1 MDISI
6 LQTIL
11 SDKSLL
17 VMLMTPG
24 MVVTLIFML
33 IIYKLINK
41 FTPELTNALHETRKA
56 VIEASEQTKLIRE
69 LLSIISQKVDVIE
82 NNIIDNTKRL
92 DAIELTLKRLNDDI
106 MEMRIKNSINKD
118 NNNDK

>member
-1 MDISI
+1 METSI
-6 LQTIL
+6 LHAIL

-17 VMLMTPG
+17 AMMMSPG
-24 MVVTLIFML
+24 MVVTLIFMF
-33 IIYKLINK
+33 IIYR
-41 FTPELTNALHETRKA
+41 TAPALTTAFHETTRA
-56 VIEASEQTKLIRE
+56 VNESSEQTKLIRE
-69 LLSIISQKVDVIE
+69 LLSIISQKVDIIE

>member
-1 MDISI
+1 M
-6 LQTIL
+6 
-11 SDKSLL
+11 
-17 VMLMTPG
+17 
-24 MVVTLIFML
+24 
-33 IIYKLINK
+33 
-41 FTPELTNALHETRKA
+41 
-56 VIEASEQTKLIRE
+56 
-69 LLSIISQKVDVIE
+69 LSIISQKVDIIE